1 MADIDI
7 VPRHRS
13 YLWLWILIAIVV
25 LAVLWYALAGHR
37 GSSRVGQLGVGRS
50 VPAVTVGDTVQA

>member
-1 MADIDI
+1 

-25 LAVLWYALAGHR
+25 VAVLWYALAGHR
-37 GSSRVGQLGVGRS
+37 GSSRVGQLGVGG
-50 VPAVTVGDTVQA
+50 TVVAAAIDGAEQA